1 MRGTEKAVAIVILA
15 LSAWTIVMW
24 AATRFQGNEWNRIL
38 RIELG
43 SDAADLNQAVAAS
56 DSHGIVN
63 NIRMVVRNTYMDY
76 IFILLYWLTFASLA
90 FLAGSLG
97 GRFLAVCSTL
107 LITGAAV
114 SDLLENS
121 AILTAMQVDPFT
133 DAVAVDIS
141 LFSEWKWS
149 FFFLAALLLGL
160 AFALKLNR
168 PRRSNVRRVI
178 GVLFIASGIVGLIG
192 ISQYRV
198 VLEFSLW
205 TIDVG
210 VLLIVAALMVTL
222 WKFYQALK
230 NPGHSVHHPEHA
242 HAR

>member
-1 MRGTEKAVAIVILA
+1 MRDSEKAVAIVILA

-24 AATRFQGNEWNRIL
+24 AATRFQGNDWNRIL

-43 SDAADLNQAVAAS
+43 SDAADLNQAVAAN
-56 DSHGIVN
+56 DSQGIVN

-76 IFILLYWLTFASLA
+76 VFILLYWLTFVSLA

-97 GRFLAVCSTL
+97 GRFLAVCSAL

-121 AILTAMQVDPFT
+121 AIFTAMRVDPFT

-160 AFALKLNR
+160 AFTVNR
-168 PRRSNVRRVI
+168 RLSNIRRI
-178 GVLFIASGIVGLIG
+178 TGGLFIAAGILGLIG

-205 TIDVG
+205 MIDAG